1 MARVEQMMKDPETVS
16 KAAKMMQDQNF
27 DKNLGGY
34 VDTLLKTSPDDISKS
49 ISKDLW
55 VFAFELVAWNYSIFN
70 VTRQATI
77 ITSN

>member
-1 MARVEQMMKDPETVS
+1 MARVEKMMKDPETVS

-49 ISKDLW
+49 TSKDLC
-55 VFAFELVAWNYSIFN
+55 L
-70 VTRQATI
+70 
-77 ITSN
+77 